1 MHPHPPLGFTFTGV
15 PCGLKKTGAADFAL
29 IASDRPCAA
38 AAVFTR
44 NKFAAAPVIYD
55 RALVTE
61 NPAGL
66 RAVAIN
72 SGCANAC
79 TGDAGLADAATMA
92 ADVEVALGLPA
103 RSCAVMSTGVIGV
116 RLDISKIAAG
126 VRLACL
132 RQLSAEGWD
141 AAARAI
147 MTTDTRPKVAFREVG
162 GVRLFGMAKGAGMIH
177 PNMAT
182 MLSTVVTDAAIEP
195 AALAA
200 LLREAVEVSF
210 NSVSVD
216 GDTSTND
223 TVLVLANG
231 ASGVTVSGGVGER
244 DATRGG
250 TGRPMGGAQGR
261 TPPLSHPPALSR
273 IAFAAALTS
282 LCTDLAQQIVR
293 DGEGATKFITVRVE
307 GAASDADARAA
318 AKAVANSPLVK
329 TAFYGGDANWGR
341 ILAAVGYSGAEVD
354 PARAD
359 LWIAAGSDEGGS
371 GRKGEGEKGGE
382 YEGQN
387 TPTLPLSHSRAAALQ
402 LVCAGQP
409 LAYSEEVADAIFAQ
423 QEIGVEVKLGLG
435 DGHATVWTCD
445 LSHEYVDINGHYRT

>member
-1 MHPHPPLGFTFTGV
+1 MSNHPPLGFTFAGV

-79 TGDAGLADAATMA
+79 TGDAGQADAATMA
-92 ADVEVALGLPA
+92 AEVEVALGLPA

-116 RLDISKIAAG
+116 RLDMSKIAAG
-126 VRLACL
+126 VRLAAP
-132 RQLSAEGWD
+132 QLAAEGWD

-147 MTTDTRPKVAFREVG
+147 MTTDTRPKVAFREVAPPGREAG

-182 MLSTVVTDAAIEP
+182 MLSTIVADAAIEP

-200 LLREAVEVSF
+200 ILREAVEVSF

-231 ASGVTVSGGVGER
+231 ASGRKLEAGSPEIST
-244 DATRGG
+244 
-250 TGRPMGGAQGR
+250 
-261 TPPLSHPPALSR
+261 
-273 IAFAAALTS
+273 FASALTS
-282 LCTDLAQQIVR
+282 LCIDLAQQIAR

-307 GAASDADARAA
+307 GAASDADARSA

-354 PARAD
+354 PTRAD
-359 LWIAAGSDEGGS
+359 LWIASGSDEGGN
-371 GRKGEGEKGGE
+371 GRKGEKGGE
-382 YEGQN
+382 NEGQN
-387 TPTLPLSHSRAAALQ
+387 APMLPLSHSPTPASALQ
-402 LVCAGQP
+402 LVRSGQP
-409 LAYSEEVADAIFAQ
+409 LAYSEEAASAIFAGK
-423 QEIGVEVKLGLG
+423 EIVVEVKLGLG
-435 DGHATVWTCD
+435 DGQATIWTCD

>member
-1 MHPHPPLGFTFTGV
+1 MSNHPPLGFTFAGV

-61 NPAGL
+61 HPAGL

-92 ADVEVALGLPA
+92 AEVEAALGLPT

-116 RLDISKIAAG
+116 RLDMSKIAAG
-126 VRLACL
+126 VRLAAP
-132 RQLSAEGWD
+132 QLAADGWD
-141 AAARAI
+141 AASRAI
-147 MTTDTRPKVAFREVG
+147 MTTDTRPKVAFRDVAG

-182 MLSTVVTDAAIEP
+182 MLSTIVTDAAIEP

-210 NSVSVD
+210 NSVTVD

-231 ASGVTVSGGVGER
+231 ASGRKLEAGSSE
-244 DATRGG
+244 
-250 TGRPMGGAQGR
+250 
-261 TPPLSHPPALSR
+261 LSVFAS
-273 IAFAAALTS
+273 AFTS
-282 LCTDLAQQIVR
+282 LCTDLAQQIAR

-341 ILAAVGYSGAEVD
+341 ILCAVGYSGAEVD
-354 PARAD
+354 PTRAD
-359 LWIAAGSDEGGS
+359 LWIAAGWRGEGHLAPTVGRQPVNRWRYS
-371 GRKGEGEKGGE
+371 GRGRQRDLRGEGDRRR
-382 YEGQN
+382 GQAR
-387 TPTLPLSHSRAAALQ
+387 P
-402 LVCAGQP
+402 G
-409 LAYSEEVADAIFAQ
+409 
-423 QEIGVEVKLGLG
+423 
-435 DGHATVWTCD
+435 
-445 LSHEYVDINGHYRT
+445 

>member
-1 MHPHPPLGFTFTGV
+1 MSNHPPLGFTFAGV
-15 PCGLKKTGAADFAL
+15 PCGLKKTGAADFVL

-79 TGDAGLADAATMA
+79 TSDAGLADAATMA
-92 ADVEVALGLPA
+92 AEVEVALGLPA

-116 RLDISKIAAG
+116 RLDMSKIAAG
-126 VRLACL
+126 VRLAAP
-132 RQLSAEGWD
+132 QLSANGWD

-195 AALAA
+195 AALTE
-200 LLREAVEVSF
+200 LLLEAVEISF

-231 ASGVTVSGGVGER
+231 ASGRRLEAGSPE
-244 DATRGG
+244 
-250 TGRPMGGAQGR
+250 
-261 TPPLSHPPALSR
+261 LST
-273 IAFAAALTS
+273 FASALTS
-282 LCTDLAQQIVR
+282 LCTDLARQIVR

-354 PARAD
+354 PTRAD
-359 LWIAAGSDEGGS
+359 LWIAAGSGGA
-371 GRKGEGEKGGE
+371 GEGEKGRR
-382 YEGQN
+382 
-387 TPTLPLSHSRAAALQ
+387 LPLSHSPTPALQ
-402 LVCAGQP
+402 LVSAGQP
-409 LAYSEEVADAIFAQ
+409 LDYSEAAASTIFAEK
-423 QEIGVEVKLGLG
+423 EIVVEIKLGLG
-435 DGHATVWTCD
+435 DGQATVWTCD